1 MVVTCERG
9 EMRASA
15 DGLFI
20 YDANG
25 KREIALP
32 KSAAMPGRS
41 EVLDDMIAAIR
52 TGKPPLQDGRW
63 GKANVEVTLAML
75 QSARERREV
84 MLEHQVALLTGIGR
98 QGSIFYISHEP
109 LERPAMN
116 YQPSGHDFVVENPD
130 AKTFFVNR
138 EVFVSDDVFERE
150 KRAIF
155 DRCWV
160 YVGHASEIKNPGDF
174 KTRPVAG
181 RPIIFCRDR
190 EGTVRALINCCRHR
204 GALVCRERE
213 GNARQFYCMYHGW
226 TYHPDGRLKSVPGE
240 DAYGEAFD
248 KSEMGLVPVPRLE
261 AYRDFYFANFDREAI
276 DLDSYLGK
284 AKDYIDLVIDQSP
297 SGKMQII
304 SGTQEYDIRANWK
317 LLVENSVDDYHL
329 ISTHSTWLNYMRN
342 SGVNVTPPKGELL
355 PTRGFGTRS
364 GQRPSDHRQSEL
376 SRPAGG
382 EVDFGLWRGRQ
393 GRHRCAC
400 ATSWW
405 RGSARRAPRASPT
418 PTAICAIFPN
428 LVINDGSSV
437 TVRHFY
443 PVAPDRMHVTAWA
456 LGPVEETE
464 AQRAR
469 RLHAFLTFYGPGGF
483 ATPDD
488 VAALEAAQLG
498 FAAWREV
505 PWSDLSRG
513 MAKAGDQQLATD
525 EGHLR
530 VFWRKWNELMET
542 RA

>member
-1 MVVTCERG
+1 
-9 EMRASA
+9 
-15 DGLFI
+15 
-20 YDANG
+20 
-25 KREIALP
+25 
-32 KSAAMPGRS
+32 
-41 EVLDDMIAAIR
+41 
-52 TGKPPLQDGRW
+52 
-63 GKANVEVTLAML
+63 
-75 QSARERREV
+75 
-84 MLEHQVALLTGIGR
+84 
-98 QGSIFYISHEP
+98 
-109 LERPAMN
+109 MN
-116 YQPSGHDFVVENPD
+116 YQPSSHDFVVENRD
-130 AKTFFVNR
+130 AETFFVNR
-138 EVFVSDDVFERE
+138 EVFISEDVLERE
-150 KRAIF
+150 KRAVF

-160 YVGHASEIKNPGDF
+160 YVGHASELKNPGDF

-190 EGTVRALINCCRHR
+190 EGTVRALLNCCRHR

-226 TYHPDGRLKSVPGE
+226 TYHPDGRLKSVPGGE
-240 DAYGEAFD
+240 AYGPAFD
-248 KSEMGLVPVPRLE
+248 STEMGLVPVPRLE
-261 AYRDFYFANFDREAI
+261 SYRDFYFANFDRDAV
-276 DLDSYLGK
+276 DLDTYLGK
-284 AKDYIDLVIDQSP
+284 AKEYLDLVVDQSP

-355 PTRGFGTRS
+355 PTRGFGRDLGNGHLTTDN
-364 GQRPSDHRQSEL
+364 PNY
-376 SRPAGG
+376 
-382 EVDFGLWRGRQ
+382 RGRPVAKWISVYGEDAKADIDAMRNELVQ
-393 GRHRCAC
+393 RL
-400 ATSWW
+400 
-405 RGSARRAPRASPT
+405 GSARAARVADTNRNL
-418 PTAICAIFPN
+418 CIFPN

-443 PVAPDRMHVTAWA
+443 PVAPDRMHVIAWA

-513 MAKAGDQQLATD
+513 MGKPLDQQLATD
-525 EGHLR
+525 EGHIR